1 MRYGAEPD
9 ERAARIAREAGA
21 EEEVSARFVT
31 PATRDAAS
39 IELINQ
45 SNEEANHVRF
55 FTATALANSLGRAP
69 AARSDLTSRS
79 TVTVESPASSFAT
92 RD

>member
-21 EEEVSARFVT
+21 EEEVAARFDT
-31 PATRDAAS
+31 PATRDATN
-39 IELINQ
+39 IELIQ
-45 SNEEANHVRF
+45 QEANHVRF